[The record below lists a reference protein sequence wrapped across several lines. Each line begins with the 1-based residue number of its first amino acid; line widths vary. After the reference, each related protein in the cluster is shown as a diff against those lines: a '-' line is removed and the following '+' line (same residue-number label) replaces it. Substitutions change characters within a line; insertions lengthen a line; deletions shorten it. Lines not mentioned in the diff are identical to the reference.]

1 MAIVASAEAGIRA
14 APRATVLQL
23 RAPRLDA
30 SDLELAATRLV
41 GAVGIP
47 VVVSSRC
54 DVALA
59 AGAAGV
65 NLPERDIPTRDARRL
80 LGDRILGRSVHSLDA
95 ALEAEQEDAD
105 YVIFGPVW
113 GSSSHPDVEP
123 KGLEA
128 LSEIAHRLEIPVLAV
143 GGVTE
148 ERVDSCLR
156 AGAAGFAAI
165 RLFE

>member
-1 MAIVASAEAGIRA
+1 MAIVASADAGIRA
-14 APRATVLQL
+14 VPRATVLQL
-23 RAPRLDA
+23 RAPHLDA
-30 SDLELAATRLV
+30 SDLERVATRLV
-41 GAVGIP
+41 GAVQVP

-65 NLPERDIPTRDARRL
+65 NLPERDIPTRDARLL

-95 ALEAEQEDAD
+95 ALAAEEEDAD

-113 GSSSHPDVEP
+113 ESPSHPGVEP
-123 KGLEA
+123 KGIEA
-128 LSEIAHRLEIPVLAV
+128 LSEIARRLQIPVLAV

-148 ERVDSCLR
+148 DRVASCLR

-165 RLFE
+165 GLFE